1 MTFFPLGIELTER
14 SVAAEASSE
23 PAACFW
29 QLLLT
34 RLVMVSLQRAAAR
47 AGV

>member
-1 MTFFPLGIELTER
+1 MAFSPFGIDLTEI

-34 RLVMVSLQRAAAR
+34 RLVMVSLQRAAAQ